1 MSPGS
6 KINLT
11 KIFQPS
17 PLPTGPDPVPK
28 NNEDR
33 MIGTLAHVLPI
44 VGPLVPP
51 HYWIFAILPPL
62 ILWQLKRGQNL
73 FLSAVG
79 QEVLNF
85 QICAAGI
92 LTVASILS
100 FIPLLGFVFAL
111 AMPLAVIAVLVLMLM
126 AALESWAGKFVRYK
140 WIQRFVK

>member
-1 MSPGS
+1 MSSGS

-17 PLPTGPDPVPK
+17 ALPSGPDPAPK

-33 MIGTLAHVLPI
+33 MLGTLAHVLPM

-51 HYWIFAILPPL
+51 HYWMFSILPPL
-62 ILWQLKRGQNL
+62 IFWQVKRGQNI
-73 FLSAVG
+73 FLGAVG

-92 LTVASILS
+92 LTVVSILS
-100 FIPLLGFVFAL
+100 FIPLLGIVFTL
-111 AMPLAVIAVLVLMLM
+111 SIPLAVIAVLVLMLM
-126 AALESWAGKFVRYK
+126 AALESWGGKFVRYR
-140 WIQRFVK
+140 WIKRFVK